1 MPGLEP
7 GTPRL
12 EVWCAIQLRHTGKVQ
27 YPVIETGAIDWKSIM
42 LPLHQY
48 CYYLFES
55 FIVVANKV
63 PVYWDTIL

>member
-48 CYYLFES
+48 CRLEDTG
-55 FIVVANKV
+55 VD
-63 PVYWDTIL
+63 PVTSRKLSARSTD

>member
-48 CYYLFES
+48 C
-55 FIVVANKV
+55 
-63 PVYWDTIL
+63 